1 MKGKLHKPDLWD
13 GSTLTGAQPQ
23 RGGRNDLCLL
33 HSKFTILNSGRMR
46 KGTVNKFKM
55 NFQLVM
61 DNNND
66 FIDF

>member
-13 GSTLTGAQPQ
+13 GSILTGAQPQ
-23 RGGRNDLCLL
+23 RGEEMTCLL

-55 NFQLVM
+55 NLQLVI
-61 DNNND
+61 DNNTM
-66 FIDF
+66 IL